1 VFCKSQER
9 NIPRTYQWDFQH
21 KQIFHLQLIY
31 KEIQSDN
38 YVSFL
43 FISLEYVIFN
53 ISGSP
58 MSFNFH
64 LKQLFTFLSTFW
76 NVFTRFK
83 GLSHIFSICL
93 LS

>member
-1 VFCKSQER
+1 
-9 NIPRTYQWDFQH
+9 
-21 KQIFHLQLIY
+21 
-31 KEIQSDN
+31 
-38 YVSFL
+38 
-43 FISLEYVIFN
+43 
-53 ISGSP
+53 